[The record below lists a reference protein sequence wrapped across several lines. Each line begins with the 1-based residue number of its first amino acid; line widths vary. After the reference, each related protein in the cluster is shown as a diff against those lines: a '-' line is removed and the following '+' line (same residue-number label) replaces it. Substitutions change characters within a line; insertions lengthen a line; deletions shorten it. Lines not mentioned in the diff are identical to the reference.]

1 MVSLASLHARGG
13 EIDRALELFRDVI
26 AHWRRLGD
34 HTHQL
39 TTLRNLVE
47 LLVRI
52 RADDDAAVLYGAVTA
67 ASVPSFGAEAQR
79 LEAAWEQLERRLGRE
94 AARAAADRGRQ
105 LTAAETV
112 EEALTVLDGLRAG

>member
-79 LEAAWEQLERRLGRE
+79 PRLLGNSWSGAWG
-94 AARAAADRGRQ
+94 ARPPVPPP
-105 LTAAETV
+105 TV
-112 EEALTVLDGLRAG
+112 AGS